1 MHRLAG
7 FLIVDIIAEHARDGL
22 PTQRAIRAVMILG
35 RRIGSRID
43 RSIGRGNGGRSIAS
57 ISVVTSLGLK
67 GSGRV
72 VECC

>member
-7 FLIVDIIAEHARDGL
+7 LLIVDIIAEHARDGL
-22 PTQRAIRAVMILG
+22 PTQRAIRAVMVLVI
-35 RRIGSRID
+35 
-43 RSIGRGNGGRSIAS
+43 
-57 ISVVTSLGLK
+57 SLGPK